1 MHFAESLTVMPES
14 DDERFT
20 PERSRPSMTQM
31 TAVPMTHRPAQ
42 HPSHQ
47 HQSHREPRSMHSRSE
62 STMEGWGTD
71 EPIGQGDPMTRH
83 TGAKSYPMQYELKH
97 AECFVQ

>member
-14 DDERFT
+14 DDEHFT

-31 TAVPMTHRPAQ
+31 PAQ
-42 HPSHQ
+42 HLSHQ
-47 HQSHREPRSMHSRSE
+47 HQSHRDPRSMHPRNE

-83 TGAKSYPMQYELKH
+83 TGAKSYPMQYKLNH
-97 AECFVQ
+97 ADSSVQ